1 MTASPEGALPA
12 HSVLT
17 FSVCLLQSSY
27 LLPVWRRAPAVE
39 VKKKSLAS
47 LPSIPPPPPLQSVF
61 FPILQTVSVGKSPC
75 GFKVVYREVCLH
87 GSLLG

>member
-39 VKKKSLAS
+39 VKKSHSHPCPQSLRHHHSS
-47 LPSIPPPPPLQSVF
+47 LYSSQFYRQL
-61 FPILQTVSVGKSPC
+61 SVGKSPC